1 MASNRGSMLIGAAI
15 ATGVLLLLAG
25 AVLAYLLVVRD
36 DKGDGPAADEV
47 AATQPGTGATP
58 AGGAVNVVDAP
69 QAMPTISPRDIPIP
83 TPSATP
89 SASPTPS
96 PAPSPTLSPSPSPSP
111 ASSPASGFVT
121 AGSYAGTYLCAQG
134 WTNVT
139 LDFNPP
145 SGGGQRAR
153 TRFGGNGGV
162 PRGSYTLAVEPQ
174 GNGRFYLRP
183 LRWEQRPPGYV
194 MVGLTVSV
202 DGRRIS
208 GKVDPPCGEIR
219 VERVG

>member
-25 AVLAYLLVVRD
+25 AVIAWLLLSRD
-36 DKGDGPAADEV
+36 DERDAPAGAEV
-47 AATQPGTGATP
+47 AATQPRADGTPSAATP
-58 AGGAVNVVDAP
+58 AGNAVNVVETPEAT
-69 QAMPTISPRDIPIP
+69 PTIAPTSIPIP
-83 TPSATP
+83 K
-89 SASPTPS
+89 PTLAPP
-96 PAPSPTLSPSPSPSP
+96 PAPSPSLSPA
-111 ASSPASGFVT
+111 ASTIPT
-121 AGSYAGTYLCAQG
+121 GSYAGTYLCAQG

-145 SGGGQRAR
+145 SGGSQRAR
-153 TRFGGNGGV
+153 TRFGGNAGV
-162 PRGSYTLAVEPQ
+162 PRGSYTLTVEPQ

-202 DGRRIS
+202 EGRRIS

>member
-25 AVLAYLLVVRD
+25 GVLAWLLLSAD
-36 DKGDGPAADEV
+36 DKRDTPAGADV
-47 AATQPGTGATP
+47 AATQPRTDATP
-58 AGGAVNVVDAP
+58 AGNAVNIVETP
-69 QAMPTISPRDIPIP
+69 QATPTIAPGSIPIP
-83 TPSATP
+83 TPSP
-89 SASPTPS
+89 SSSA
-96 PAPSPTLSPSPSPSP
+96 SPSP
-111 ASSPASGFVT
+111 AASGLIP

-134 WTNVT
+134 WTDVT
-139 LDFNPP
+139 LDFTPP
-145 SGGGQRAR
+145 SGGSQRAR
-153 TRFGGNGGV
+153 TRFGGNLGV
-162 PRGSYTLAVEPQ
+162 PRGSYTLTVEPQ

-202 DGRRIS
+202 DGRRIG

>member
-25 AVLAYLLVVRD
+25 AAIVWLLLARD
-36 DKGDGPAADEV
+36 KEGHGVASTEV
-47 AATQPGTGATP
+47 AATQPGPAPATTP
-58 AGGAVNVVDAP
+58 AGNAVNIVETPEAT
-69 QAMPTISPRDIPIP
+69 PTIAPTSIPIP
-83 TPSATP
+83 KPTLAPPPTPTSSP
-89 SASPTPS
+89 SSSLSASTIP
-96 PAPSPTLSPSPSPSP
+96 
-111 ASSPASGFVT
+111 

-145 SGGGQRAR
+145 SGGSQRAR
-153 TRFGGNGGV
+153 TRFGGNDGV
-162 PRGSYTLAVEPQ
+162 PRGSYTLTVEPQ

-183 LRWEQRPPGYV
+183 LRWEQRPPGFV

-202 DGRRIS
+202 DGRRIT
-208 GKVDPPCGEIR
+208 GKVDPPCGAVR